1 MQKFVSLMLCAV
13 LSVLLLIS
21 SASAA
26 DPTGLTVSDCSFS
39 PAVLMPGD
47 TGIFTITLNNS
58 GEETA
63 VLNRAYIKVY
73 DSEGMEMT
81 TAESYNLP
89 RYIAPGSTV
98 TLTMPIQAGE
108 ETGIFYPVFNLA
120 FADHTT
126 SLKQPIPVIVDD
138 SGLDISLTQVPDSF
152 PESGSEQVVL
162 TLANPMQT
170 DLTAVSLSA
179 DGKGV
184 SCKEGTVFVGTISS
198 GSSAVSALTVRTDK
212 AEEVNLVVSY
222 TNGANKHTETVTIPA
237 GVSASAAAPELII
250 TNILVEKTG
259 KYHTLT
265 ADVNNAGFTTAN
277 SLRITSLEGGDIG
290 PYSTYVVGSLDG
302 DDLAGFELTFTE
314 PENGVLTLVLTYKN
328 DGGDSTTEEV
338 SVVLENH
345 MKPKET
351 NSVPLIVGGIII
363 LLVAAAVIVR
373 KKKAGKS
380 E

>member
-1 MQKFVSLMLCAV
+1 M
-13 LSVLLLIS
+13 
-21 SASAA
+21 
-26 DPTGLTVSDCSFS
+26 
-39 PAVLMPGD
+39 
-47 TGIFTITLNNS
+47 
-58 GEETA
+58 
-63 VLNRAYIKVY
+63 
-73 DSEGMEMT
+73 
-81 TAESYNLP
+81 
-89 RYIAPGSTV
+89 
-98 TLTMPIQAGE
+98 
-108 ETGIFYPVFNLA
+108 
-120 FADHTT
+120 
-126 SLKQPIPVIVDD
+126 
-138 SGLDISLTQVPDSF
+138 
-152 PESGSEQVVL
+152 
-162 TLANPMQT
+162 
-170 DLTAVSLSA
+170 
-179 DGKGV
+179 
-184 SCKEGTVFVGTISS
+184 
-198 GSSAVSALTVRTDK
+198 
-212 AEEVNLVVSY
+212 
-222 TNGANKHTETVTIPA
+222 
-237 GVSASAAAPELII
+237 
-250 TNILVEKTG
+250 EKTG